1 MTSHMSEPTPAESED
16 VTETSDES
24 QDYPDEPESLPGRAV
39 MIAVML
45 AGLILVA
52 LVIFAVVVFVAA

>member
-1 MTSHMSEPTPAESED
+1 
-16 VTETSDES
+16 
-24 QDYPDEPESLPGRAV
+24 RAV

-45 AGLILVA
+45 AGFILVA

>member
-1 MTSHMSEPTPAESED
+1 MSEPTPAESED
-16 VTETSDES
+16 VTETFYES
-24 QDYPDEPESLPGRAV
+24 QEHPDEPESLPGRAL

-52 LVIFAVVVFVAA
+52 LVIFAVVVFVAP